1 MVDEIKD
8 KKIDGVKR
16 STSLDQVRK
25 SEAVGQ
31 VDRTKQVSGVGGI
44 DGAGRGATRV
54 MTAAEREQLLA
65 MVSEEAEKIF
75 GKSGIPAEQ
84 RELIESAVKQTIEA
98 AIVEEEGAGDS
109 DEDDDDSDS
118 KD

>member
-8 KKIDGVKR
+8 KKIDIVKR
-16 STSLDQVRK
+16 STTLDQVHK
-25 SEAVGQ
+25 PESVGQ

-44 DGAGRGATRV
+44 DAGGRGATRV

-65 MVSEEAEKIF
+65 MVNEEAEKIF
-75 GKSGIPAEQ
+75 GKSGIPDEQ
-84 RELIESAVKQTIEA
+84 RQIIESAVKQTIEA
-98 AIVEEEGAGDS
+98 AIID
-109 DEDDDDSDS
+109 DEDGDEDESDA